1 MEVEKENTQQLC
13 KLLIYRKHKMEN
25 NLINSANFAEA
36 KLFLNQV
43 SDLATKN
50 NERMQLS
57 NQRIQNATDLIGK
70 VSDVYLESKRI
81 DRDNLKLK
89 NELAAIVSDFKVKQ
103 GFLQAVF
110 AERSKVINKHFEV
123 IDKGLRE
130 NNDNLVLQGLKGASE
145 FVSTN
150 PLDNFENFQQILL
163 NKNATLELDF

>member
-1 MEVEKENTQQLC
+1 
-13 KLLIYRKHKMEN
+13 MEN
-25 NLINSANFAEA
+25 NIINSENFEEA

-81 DRDNLKLK
+81 DNDNLKLK
-89 NELAAIVSDFKVKQ
+89 NELAKIVSDFKIKQ

-110 AERSKVINKHFEV
+110 EERSSIINKHFEV

-150 PLDNFENFQQILL
+150 PLDKFENFQQILL
-163 NKNATLELDF
+163 DKNATLELDF